1 MKHKGAETAT
11 KHFKLPVNI
20 LLLLFLR
27 FIAYLFRCEDTKKN
41 HSNRIYMG
49 NYFLN
54 TCFPKSTPFRR

>member
-27 FIAYLFRCEDTKKN
+27 FIAYLFRCEDTKK
-41 HSNRIYMG
+41 IIPTAYIWAII
-49 NYFLN
+49 F
-54 TCFPKSTPFRR
+54 